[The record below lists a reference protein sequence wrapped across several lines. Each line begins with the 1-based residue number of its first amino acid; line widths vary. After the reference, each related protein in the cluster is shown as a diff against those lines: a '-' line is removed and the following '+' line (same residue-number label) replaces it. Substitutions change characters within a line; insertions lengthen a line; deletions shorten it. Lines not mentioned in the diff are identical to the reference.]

1 MTVSGQPSVEW
12 EALGQAIRARRL
24 ARGLT
29 LVDLAARVGLSQPF
43 LSQVENGRA
52 RPSMMSLYR
61 VAGALDTTPQA
72 FFGGPVEGTG
82 APALV
87 RADAARS
94 VEVAGETAA
103 SVCRLLL
110 AGDAPFHVLEFLGLP
125 TDFLEYWEHDGFEA
139 AYVIEGD
146 IELDVAGTVTTLHP
160 GDFLS
165 YPARLP
171 HRLRSPGG
179 RPARVLLME
188 TRVEAVQGRRPA
200 NHVPGGARKRTTR
213 TVKAA
218 SKAKA
223 KAKITPKVAG
233 RSRA

>member
-12 EALGQAIRARRL
+12 ETLGQAIRARRL

-29 LVDLAARVGLSQPF
+29 LVDLAAKVGLSQPF

-87 RADAARS
+87 RADAARA

-110 AGDAPFHVLEFLGLP
+110 AGDAPFHVLEFQGLP
-125 TDFLEYWEHDGFEA
+125 ADFLEYWEHDGFEA
-139 AYVIEGD
+139 AFVIEGD
-146 IELDVAGTVTTLHP
+146 IELDVGGTVTELHP

-165 YPARLP
+165 YPAHLP
-171 HRLRSPGG
+171 HRLRAPGG

-188 TRVEAVQGRRPA
+188 TRVEAAPDRRLA
-200 NHVPGGARKRTTR
+200 NHVPVGGRKRTTR

-218 SKAKA
+218 AKGKGKAV
-223 KAKITPKVAG
+223 PKVAR